1 MSEKQ
6 CIQIK
11 ILTPE
16 ISENESDKAIF
27 ALFDLL
33 LKNKEEVEEINNSD
47 DNHGETT

>member
-1 MSEKQ
+1 MRNKQ
-6 CIQIK
+6 NLSK
-11 ILTPE
+11 TNRNR